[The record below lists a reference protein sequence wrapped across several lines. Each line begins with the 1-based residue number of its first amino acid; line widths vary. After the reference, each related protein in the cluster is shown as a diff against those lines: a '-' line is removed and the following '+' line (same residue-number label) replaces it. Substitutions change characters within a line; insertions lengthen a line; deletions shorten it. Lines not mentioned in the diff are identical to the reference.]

1 MVEKELRRIPEG
13 NMNEINFSDKIVY
26 LAAPKRLL
34 SSDLYDRAFRFM
46 LARSKGVMNPRWMFA
61 NNQDWLNNY
70 EERLEP
76 CNVMVIV
83 SDDGN
88 VGKGVYLEYNY
99 FFSRHCK
106 IYHYDESEFNFEV
119 EQSLYEVKR
128 LQIVD
133 DEDWSDYA
141 IIQY

>member
-1 MVEKELRRIPEG
+1 
-13 NMNEINFSDKIVY
+13 MNEINFSDKIVY

>member
-1 MVEKELRRIPEG
+1 
-13 NMNEINFSDKIVY
+13 MNEINFSDKIVY

-34 SSDLYDRAFRFM
+34 SSNMYDRAFRFM
-46 LARSKGVMNPRWMFA
+46 LARSKGVMNPKWMFA

-70 EERLEP
+70 EQRLEV

-83 SDDGN
+83 SDDKI
-88 VGKGVYLEYNY
+88 VGKGVYLEYDY

-106 IYHYDESEFNFEV
+106 VYHYVEDEESGDDLFEV
-119 EQSLYEVKR
+119 IQSLYEVKR